1 MDDNID
7 EEVKE
12 PGAVKPSKKQI
23 RELENKNSLGGMRDP
38 RRAVDR
44 LTQVRRTGE
53 ELAEMWKQFTEE
65 FPEALVTAQLYGS
78 AVCKPIDEV
87 TIAWRRK
94 LSSYLGEQPAP
105 GVSVRENWEFVSPLQ
120 SGLWDAWHR
129 KSGDPEKVHRHVGER
144 RLPNGDGER
153 DPNMR
158 GFPGGR

>member
-1 MDDNID
+1 MT
-7 EEVKE
+7 
-12 PGAVKPSKKQI
+12 G
-23 RELENKNSLGGMRDP
+23 
-38 RRAVDR
+38 

-87 TIAWRRK
+87 TMALEAK
-94 LSSYLGEQPAP
+94 A
-105 GVSVRENWEFVSPLQ
+105 EFVPGRTTSSRSVGQRELGVRLPAAEWPMGCLAQ
-120 SGLWDAWHR
+120 EVWRPG
-129 KSGDPEKVHRHVGER
+129 EVHRHVGER